1 MKKLGCLAFAAVLGL
16 MIVGCASSQRKLATK
31 DMKNL
36 SYENQSNGDLELIN
50 QTPYDLVIFAGSIHR
65 NNILGGIR
73 KDGVGSTRF
82 FDFSPFVSS
91 KTGAF
96 LCRAV
101 KADVYEAKGGYVTED
116 DVIFAK
122 LVTYG
127 DNIKSSFRITGEVGG
142 MSKLLFENASP
153 YPVELRLNGTDG
165 AVLTTLPPNAKE
177 KYVYVD
183 YNSRGYVYFPTY
195 LMYDK
200 SSGKMSS
207 ISAKEEDALV
217 SRPAR
222 ENETPQTVIVPMPN
236 SKMYGSRV
244 AYLTVRNESGRAFI
258 MRNDNTEIFSQTGN
272 TMINSGE
279 TLTFEVDSKEEGRVF
294 RAINA
299 DFRVGDV
306 SKRYVKFFEGEPTV
320 LKAGVEYEISVFNQN
335 GLVKAIIDN
344 SSERVVE
351 YNLNSQLELE

>member
-1 MKKLGCLAFAAVLGL
+1 
-16 MIVGCASSQRKLATK
+16 
-31 DMKNL
+31 
-36 SYENQSNGDLELIN
+36 
-50 QTPYDLVIFAGSIHR
+50 
-65 NNILGGIR
+65 
-73 KDGVGSTRF
+73 
-82 FDFSPFVSS
+82 
-91 KTGAF
+91 
-96 LCRAV
+96 
-101 KADVYEAKGGYVTED
+101 
-116 DVIFAK
+116 
-122 LVTYG
+122 
-127 DNIKSSFRITGEVGG
+127 
-142 MSKLLFENASP
+142 
-153 YPVELRLNGTDG
+153 
-165 AVLTTLPPNAKE
+165 
-177 KYVYVD
+177 
-183 YNSRGYVYFPTY
+183 
-195 LMYDK
+195 
-200 SSGKMSS
+200 MSS
-207 ISAKEEDALV
+207 ISAKEEDGLV

-335 GLVKAIIDN
+335 GLVKAIIYN